1 MSTAMAVGQLAMQE
15 LSTGEMLLPVAVGI
29 GLAAAAGLRVFL
41 PMLVVS
47 IAAREGWIPLSVG
60 FEWLATT
67 PAMLALATAALVEV
81 VAYYLPGLDHLLD
94 TLASPLAVVA
104 GVLLSAAVM
113 ADLPPYVKWTIAIIA
128 GGGVAGLTQTASVL
142 TRAKSGLL
150 SGGLANPLVSTV
162 ELIGGAGLALLAL
175 ILPIVTVVLILL
187 LAIWAARRLRR
198 RPAAPPQS
206 SPPAL
211 R

>member
-1 MSTAMAVGQLAMQE
+1 MQDLSAGE
-15 LSTGEMLLPVAVGI
+15 LLLPVAVGI

-47 IAAREGWIPLSVG
+47 FAAREGWIELSAG

-67 PAMLALATAALVEV
+67 PALLALATAALAEV
-81 VAYYLPGLDHLLD
+81 MAYYVPGVDHLLD

-128 GGGVAGLTQTASVL
+128 GGGIAGLTQSATVL
-142 TRAKSGLL
+142 TRTKSALL
-150 SGGLANPLVSTV
+150 SGGLANPLVATV

-175 ILPIVTVVLILL
+175 LLPIVTAALVLL
-187 LAIWAARRLRR
+187 LAIWATRRLRR
-198 RPAAPPQS
+198 QRPAASPQS
-206 SPPAL
+206 KPPAL
-211 R
+211 V